1 MAMHC
6 MKLFEMSGLSKLN
19 PQPLPLSIVLC
30 LLCVPLTLSIL
41 SFMLYFLPILCLHNV
56 VLCLLCVP
64 LATSVYSILS
74 FMLYFLPFLCLH
86 CIYSFTVFTLC
97 THSCITRA
105 YQYQSKKKIYS
116 GGTSYG
122 AGGPVMARRN
132 WSPGPNLAAD
142 QLLRDRTS

>member
-41 SFMLYFLPILCLHNV
+41 SFMLYFLPIPCLHNV

-74 FMLYFLPFLCLH
+74 FMLYFCHSFAHIVYIALLCL
-86 CIYSFTVFTLC
+86 LC
-97 THSCITRA
+97 VLTPVLPGHININ
-105 YQYQSKKKIYS
+105 QKKKNRYS

-132 WSPGPNLAAD
+132 WSPMRPDHNPQPGPL
-142 QLLRDRTS
+142 